1 MKTYEADDYSGIAA
15 RLREI
20 QAEKASTPEPVFL
33 LYMDDDNDKEW
44 MTLRPMAN
52 VSTEYFA
59 QNLYMPWTTVEV
71 DKAEDEGDR
80 WVSYSEKNRFPE
92 YTDEELEEYV
102 RNIPG
107 SFWTPYKHVPPPGS
121 GWPLA
126 LDAYQDVDTNDKEG
140 STEWM

>member
-1 MKTYEADDYSGIAA
+1 VLKEIEMKTYEADDYSGIAA

-52 VSTEYFA
+52 ISTEYFA
-59 QNLYMPWTTVEV
+59 QNLYMPWTTVEF

-80 WVSYSEKNRFPE
+80 WISYSEKNRFPE

-107 SFWTPYKHVPPPGS
+107 SFW
-121 GWPLA
+121 PLA

-140 STEWM
+140 SIEWM

>member
-1 MKTYEADDYSGIAA
+1 MKTYEADDYLGIAA

-20 QAEKASTPEPVFL
+20 QAEKINTPEPVFL

-44 MTLRPMAN
+44 MTLLPMAN

-59 QNLYMPWTTVEV
+59 QNLYMPWTTVEF

-107 SFWTPYKHVPPPGS
+107 SFW
-121 GWPLA
+121 PLA

-140 STEWM
+140 SIEWM

>member
-1 MKTYEADDYSGIAA
+1 MAMKTFEADDYSGIAA

-20 QAEKASTPEPVFL
+20 QAEKANTQNITTWDENIQTIA
-33 LYMDDDNDKEW
+33 D
-44 MTLRPMAN
+44 TLSESLGRHLF
-52 VSTEYFA
+52 SSKGIEYFA
-59 QNLYMPWTTVEV
+59 QNLYMPWTTVEF

-80 WVSYSEKNRFPE
+80 WISYSEKNRFPE

-107 SFWTPYKHVPPPGS
+107 SFW
-121 GWPLA
+121 PLA

-140 STEWM
+140 SIEWM

>member
-52 VSTEYFA
+52 ISTEYFA

-80 WVSYSEKNRFPE
+80 WVSYPEKNRFPE